1 MRKLKDLPKVFAKP
15 IEKDVKNNKDLFY
28 SKLSSDERSS
38 KNILKEIDEIF
49 HDRNFVYKS
58 DVEITTKDGTF
69 IKTIVGKNGSSLL
82 TLDGEAIRI
91 IDILII
97 ADTIII
103 ALLLLTIFLLFSC
116 IKKFTFICDKIGA
129 SSQNRTGDPSLTMA
143 VLYLLSY
150 RSIYKDI

>member
-15 IEKDVKNNKDLFY
+15 IEKEVKNNKDLFY
-28 SKLSSDERSS
+28 SKLLDERSS

-58 DVEITTKDGTF
+58 DVEITTKDGTM

-91 IDILII
+91 IDIE
-97 ADTIII
+97 D
-103 ALLLLTIFLLFSC
+103 
-116 IKKFTFICDKIGA
+116 IKK
-129 SSQNRTGDPSLTMA
+129 L
-143 VLYLLSY
+143 
-150 RSIYKDI
+150 

>member
-15 IEKDVKNNKDLFY
+15 IEKEVKNNKDLFY
-28 SKLSSDERSS
+28 SKLSDERSS

-58 DVEITTKDGTF
+58 DVEITTKDGTM

-91 IDILII
+91 IDIE
-97 ADTIII
+97 D
-103 ALLLLTIFLLFSC
+103 
-116 IKKFTFICDKIGA
+116 IKK
-129 SSQNRTGDPSLTMA
+129 L
-143 VLYLLSY
+143 
-150 RSIYKDI
+150 

>member
-15 IEKDVKNNKDLFY
+15 IEKEVKNNKDLFY
-28 SKLSSDERSS
+28 SKLLDERSS

-58 DVEITTKDGTF
+58 DVEITTKDGTK

-91 IDILII
+91 IDIE
-97 ADTIII
+97 D
-103 ALLLLTIFLLFSC
+103 
-116 IKKFTFICDKIGA
+116 IKK
-129 SSQNRTGDPSLTMA
+129 L
-143 VLYLLSY
+143 
-150 RSIYKDI
+150 

>member
-1 MRKLKDLPKVFAKP
+1 MVEVRKLKDLPKVFAKP
-15 IEKDVKNNKDLFY
+15 IEKEVKNNKDLFY
-28 SKLSSDERSS
+28 SKLLDERSS

-91 IDILII
+91 IDIE
-97 ADTIII
+97 D
-103 ALLLLTIFLLFSC
+103 
-116 IKKFTFICDKIGA
+116 IKK
-129 SSQNRTGDPSLTMA
+129 L
-143 VLYLLSY
+143 
-150 RSIYKDI
+150 

>member
-91 IDILII
+91 IDIE
-97 ADTIII
+97 D
-103 ALLLLTIFLLFSC
+103 
-116 IKKFTFICDKIGA
+116 IKK
-129 SSQNRTGDPSLTMA
+129 L
-143 VLYLLSY
+143 
-150 RSIYKDI
+150 

>member
-15 IEKDVKNNKDLFY
+15 IEKEVKNNKDLFY
-28 SKLSSDERSS
+28 SKLLDERRS

-58 DVEITTKDGTF
+58 DVEITTKDGTM

-91 IDILII
+91 IDIE
-97 ADTIII
+97 D
-103 ALLLLTIFLLFSC
+103 
-116 IKKFTFICDKIGA
+116 IKK
-129 SSQNRTGDPSLTMA
+129 L
-143 VLYLLSY
+143 
-150 RSIYKDI
+150 